1 MSAKTSHDASHM
13 HIDLT
18 PLSVTFRGV
27 RGSASVF
34 GAEYASFGGSTM
46 CLEIAG
52 GGRRVILDAGSGI
65 QKLGWTLVREGI
77 LHIDILLTHFH
88 VDHVIGLMS
97 FAPLF
102 RNGARVTVHAPIL
115 DRDQPADILPR
126 LFAKPFFPIAPGDMG
141 ASFEIHGFHPGEQLT
156 VAGFDVRTTLL
167 SHPGGACG
175 YRIGLGGRSVAVITD
190 HEHQAE
196 KSDDALAAFCAAAD
210 LVLYDA
216 PWDEQTDYVGKMGW
230 GHSTWQA
237 GLRLLRA
244 SSARRLGCIHHAPDS
259 TDEVLAGREAAL
271 QRVHPGGFF
280 AREGDTVAVGG
291 LEQYPT

>member
-1 MSAKTSHDASHM
+1 MSAQTSHDASPM
-13 HIDLT
+13 RTDLT

-46 CLEIAG
+46 CLEMTG
-52 GGRRVILDAGSGI
+52 GGRRVIVDAGTGI
-65 QKLGWTLVREGI
+65 HKLGWTLVREGA
-77 LHIDILLTHFH
+77 LQVDILLTHFH

-102 RNGARVTVHAPIL
+102 RTGARVTVHAPIL
-115 DRDQPADILPR
+115 DQDQPADILPR

-141 ASFEIHGFHPGEQLT
+141 ASFEIRGFRPGEAWT
-156 VAGFDVRTTLL
+156 VAGFDVRTTGL

-175 YRIGLGGRSVAVITD
+175 YRIGYEGRSIAVVTD
-190 HEHQAE
+190 YEHQAE
-196 KSDDALAAFCAAAD
+196 EPDDALAAFCAAAD
-210 LVLYDA
+210 LLLYDA
-216 PWDEQTDYVGKMGW
+216 PWDEATDYAQRRGW

-237 GLRLLRA
+237 GLSLLRA

-259 TDEVLAGREAAL
+259 TDELLVEREAAL
-271 QRVHPGGFF
+271 QKLHREGFF
-280 AREGDTVAVGG
+280 AREGNTLTIGEMAD
-291 LEQYPT
+291 PT